1 MDLLF
6 NLCHSFALRAL
17 FARNPNTLV
26 GRAGA
31 ERGLFGK
38 SQPTVCKISVVT
50 AAANISIKDYQ
61 YFYQG

>member
-31 ERGLFGK
+31 ERGLLEVLCF
-38 SQPTVCKISVVT
+38 CLDVVFM
-50 AAANISIKDYQ
+50 SS
-61 YFYQG
+61 F